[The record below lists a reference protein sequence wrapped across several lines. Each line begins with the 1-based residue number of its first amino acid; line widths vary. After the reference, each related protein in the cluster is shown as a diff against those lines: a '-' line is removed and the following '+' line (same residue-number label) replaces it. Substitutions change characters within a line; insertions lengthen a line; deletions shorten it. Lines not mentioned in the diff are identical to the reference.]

1 MRYMR
6 SNVKCDVVFCVVRNC
21 SRSATRMT
29 TSGTSFHPLSLQ
41 TLGASTK
48 YKEKRMNIYNFFG
61 NLSSALHSKDI

>member
-1 MRYMR
+1 
-6 SNVKCDVVFCVVRNC
+6 
-21 SRSATRMT
+21 MT